1 MKKLLVAV
9 AAVLASVAI
18 HAQGTVNFDNLGLGA
33 PILDFDGTGPGTKA
47 DAHAALFMNGTMVPG
62 SMTSFFGNTDPAAQ
76 YLSALVVAIPG
87 VTPGSAA
94 TLQVGAWTGGSSYD
108 AANLLSKGL
117 STAFTVNTGGAGDPP
132 SLPTDLTGFT
142 GLTLVQVPE
151 PSTIAFGLLGAG
163 ALLLRR
169 RK

>member
-18 HAQGTVNFDNLGLGA
+18 HAQGTVNFDNLGLGV
-33 PILDFDGTGPGTKA
+33 PIMDWDNTGPGTKP

-87 VTPGSAA
+87 VTPGTAA
-94 TLQVGAWTGGSSYD
+94 NLQVGAWTGGSSYD
-108 AANLLSKGL
+108 NASLSKAL
-117 STAFTVNTGGAGDPP
+117 STSFSVVTGGAGDPP
-132 SLPTDLTGFT
+132 GLPTDLTGFT